1 MAAQSGN
8 EGLCLPFSEGRIGGK
23 APAFGRPSGAFCQA
37 RIRGSLIDKDETRQG
52 LVEEPLSAIDP
63 KITRLGDLW
72 STLLA
77 CLEAFFYYSAQVG
90 VEIAR
95 PWRGGLQYRAP
106 RAQRTVRPKSFRHGR
121 TSARGPNHHEP
132 KASHYQ
138 AGGPAWRRPDSRMT
152 DAGSSCC

>member
-23 APAFGRPSGAFCQA
+23 APAFGKPSGAFCQA

-77 CLEAFFYYSAQVG
+77 CLEALWNGPPLSPAS
-90 VEIAR
+90 
-95 PWRGGLQYRAP
+95 
-106 RAQRTVRPKSFRHGR
+106 VRMLSCAKKKEKG
-121 TSARGPNHHEP
+121 TS
-132 KASHYQ
+132 Q
-138 AGGPAWRRPDSRMT
+138 
-152 DAGSSCC
+152 